1 MTLQNVHGDPIFT
14 KINKHKKQ
22 YEYLTKD
29 IDTEV
34 IIVGGGVTGS
44 IVGYYF
50 SKNNIPAVILEK
62 ERIAHGSTSITTSLL
77 QYELDSNAR
86 DLEEYTSLEN
96 IITSYKLGLKAL
108 DELDEFIK
116 EYGNKCKYEKK
127 DTLLYTSKEC
137 EVKAME
143 EEYKTRKNAGIDVK
157 FISKE
162 DNPFSLDIK
171 GGVYG
176 VNGGAQLDPY
186 EYTHQLLEVS
196 CNMGLQVF
204 ENTEVMDINYEQ
216 DGVEVTT
223 SFGYKVRGKKVIIAT
238 GYNTERFTKRNFGAK
253 TVTYN
258 IATKPVKNFD
268 GWFNRVLIRDNC
280 DPYNYFRT
288 TSDNRII
295 AGGEDVD
302 FYTNIKNEKLAKEK
316 YSILLNRIKN
326 MFPNIKDIEIDYEY
340 CGGFISSQDNLGYIG
355 EDPNHKNLWFCLG
368 YGANGIL
375 FAILGGMMLSKLYK
389 NEIDENLKLID
400 LINKEMRKSSL
411 F

>member
-375 FAILGGMMLSKLYK
+375 FAILGGMMLSKLYHGEK
-389 NEIDENLKLID
+389 DKD
-400 LINKEMRKSSL
+400 MRL
-411 F
+411 FKVDRFDK